1 MKKRLILL
9 LACVNAG
16 LLLALIFGTG
26 APAAKAQGAAFLQ
39 TDFLAV
45 PCQIGSNEDAL
56 FVLDL
61 AKERLS
67 ALRVNTGVKPAQIVA
82 YRYRSLAGDFGSKD
96 K

>member
-1 MKKRLILL
+1 MKKGLILL

-26 APAAKAQGAAFLQ
+26 APVAKAQGAAFLQ

-45 PCQIGSNEDAL
+45 PCQVGNSEDAL

-67 ALRVNTGVKPAQIVA
+67 ALRVNIGTKKIVA
-82 YRYRSLAGDFGSKD
+82 YRYRSLAGDFGGKD

>member
-1 MKKRLILL
+1 MKKGLMLV

-26 APAAKAQGAAFLQ
+26 APAAQAQGAAFLQ

-45 PCQIGSNEDAL
+45 PCQVGSSEDAL

-67 ALRVNTGVKPAQIVA
+67 ALRVNVNTKKIVH
-82 YRYRSLAGDFGSKD
+82 YRYRSLTTDFTGKP
-96 K
+96 

>member
-1 MKKRLILL
+1 MKKGLL
-9 LACVNAG
+9 LVLACVNAG

-45 PCQIGSNEDAL
+45 PCQVGASEDAL

-67 ALRVNTGVKPAQIVA
+67 ALRVNTGTKKIVA
-82 YRYRSLAGDFGSKD
+82 YRFRSLASDFGGRDNK
-96 K
+96 

>member
-16 LLLALIFGTG
+16 LLLALMFGTG
-26 APAAKAQGAAFLQ
+26 APVAKAQGTAFLQ

-45 PCQIGSNEDAL
+45 PCQVGTSEDAL